1 VARSW
6 FGKAHWS
13 AGLVREVF
21 QVSERKRTIIVYSV
35 GAAVFAVWLYF
46 ACQPGMWPLN
56 PSEATAAVPR
66 TTPLPRA
73 PEIPTETQR
82 GFIQPIVDGWTKTFV
97 LASEPSANWGG
108 YPLSFTTKEMYG
120 AFERN
125 EGMLAEVELIRA
137 SRGHEECFVVV
148 SFRVLE

>member
-1 VARSW
+1 MTTRM
-6 FGKAHWS
+6 F
-13 AGLVREVF
+13 
-21 QVSERKRTIIVYSV
+21 
-35 GAAVFAVWLYF
+35 
-46 ACQPGMWPLN
+46 WPLIVAAIS
-56 PSEATAAVPR
+56 PFVLLACLFAAVPR
-66 TTPLPRA
+66 TVELPRDK
-73 PEIPTETQR
+73 PLPTETKR

-148 SFRVLE
+148 SFKVLE